1 MRVKDEYKAA
11 SNSES
16 FLQRFDRYI
25 DKYGKD
31 KFWLEENVPK
41 MKDVRGKVVILKNF
55 DSEGNAKGIPW
66 GNALIEDNY
75 EVNSILKECID
86 RKWDNVR
93 ENLEKAQASESGLY
107 ISFCSGASSLGLAYP
122 SDVADRV
129 NPHVYEYISEHSGK
143 NNFGVV
149 VFDFPGRQLIQKII
163 DSNFFYK
170 KVWQTSVLNTFG
182 GAEECYWFQLTTW
195 LWVVPSLYTIILLLS
210 NSTF

>member
-31 KFWLEENVPK
+31 KFWLEENVPE

-55 DSEGNAKGIPW
+55 DSEGNARGIPW

-93 ENLEKAQASESGLY
+93 ENLEKSQASESGLY

-143 NNFGVV
+143 NKFGVV
-149 VFDFPGRQLIQKII
+149 VFDFPGRQLIQKLI
-163 DSNFFYK
+163 DP
-170 KVWQTSVLNTFG
+170 TFG
-182 GAEECYWFQLTTW
+182 GAEECFWFQLTT
-195 LWVVPSLYTIILLLS
+195 
-210 NSTF
+210 